1 MQPSA
6 SNRSLLSGLGQK
18 RNQQVIAVCA
28 EGQPNRTCAQFTVK
42 ENQLK
47 SFVYKKMLN
56 LKAPI
61 SQLTFGNPKEN
72 ERVQNILIKEGI
84 STLEQLCQKS
94 KAELQSID
102 KIGDITVMRIVNNL
116 EKCGLHLGMSPFE
129 INMYNRRKCR
139 EIVSRE
145 SFVTELERLLEEGN
159 GDIRFVD
166 RDLMLDDY
174 APEEDGEDGGE
185 CALHLS
191 LNIHHNLHLPEKEA
205 ETIDWEAR
213 FYDIA
218 KEEFLR
224 QNRVFSDDEVRA
236 HLAVAAASTF
246 VEAMKAYQSKEKS
259 NQ

>member
-1 MQPSA
+1 
-6 SNRSLLSGLGQK
+6 
-18 RNQQVIAVCA
+18 
-28 EGQPNRTCAQFTVK
+28 
-42 ENQLK
+42 
-47 SFVYKKMLN
+47 MLN

-139 EIVSRE
+139 EIESRE

-236 HLAVAAASTF
+236 HRAVAAASTF

>member
-1 MQPSA
+1 MEWQRTEDKANVNPYKFRYICLNQKLDLTDITQRFILGRA
-6 SNRSLLSGLGQK
+6 LYHLNQRRGFLSNRKESTKESEG
-18 RNQQVIAVCA
+18 AV
-28 EGQPNRTCAQFTVK
+28 
-42 ENQLK
+42 
-47 SFVYKKMLN
+47 
-56 LKAPI
+56 
-61 SQLTFGNPKEN
+61 
-72 ERVQNILIKEGI
+72 KEGI

-236 HLAVAAASTF
+236 HRAVAAASTF